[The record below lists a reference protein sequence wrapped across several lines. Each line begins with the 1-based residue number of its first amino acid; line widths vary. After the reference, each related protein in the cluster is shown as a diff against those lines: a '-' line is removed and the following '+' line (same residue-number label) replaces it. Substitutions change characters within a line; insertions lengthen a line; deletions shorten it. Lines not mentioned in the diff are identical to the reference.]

1 MNTNDI
7 AYDGKQK
14 AVIFHLKS
22 GTTIRVPCMSAE
34 VRFDDNSLLRGYTLN
49 EADGVILFLDINEV
63 AAVTIDWMVDE
74 CPKAL

>member
-1 MNTNDI
+1 MKTNDI
-7 AYDGKQK
+7 LYDGKQK

-34 VRFDDNSLLRGYTLN
+34 VRFDNNGILRGYTLN
-49 EADGVILFLDINEV
+49 NTDGVILFLDLNEV

-74 CPKAL
+74 TV